1 MTVTAIETPDDELP
15 LKHPVGHTL
24 SWSEIRYA
32 ARQLA
37 GRWRT
42 HHELSSV
49 FGIPTGGVPVAVL
62 VADLLHLPLVAEPDG
77 YSLVVD
83 DLVDTG
89 HTLRPYVDRGLR
101 VDALFRK
108 PWSPAD
114 IAPDAELRDTW
125 LRFPWEKDAGD
136 PSDAVVRLL
145 QFIGE
150 DPTREGLLDTPR
162 RVVKAW
168 AELTAGYRIDVAAVL
183 STTFDVPHSGD
194 PVVVT
199 RVPFTSMCEHHMLPF
214 VGHATVAYLPGARV
228 VGLSKLARLVHAY
241 ARRLQVQERLTSQL
255 TAALVDHL
263 QPRGAAAI
271 VEGSHSCMSMRG
283 VGVAAVMHTSSFV
296 GELDS
301 TEWRSQLMAM
311 HRG

>member
-1 MTVTAIETPDDELP
+1 MTAIEQTADDELP
-15 LKHPVGHTL
+15 LEPPVGETL
-24 SWSEIRYA
+24 TWLDIHAAAAQLA
-32 ARQLA
+32 ARWH
-37 GRWRT
+37 GVPDV
-42 HHELSSV
+42 SSV
-49 FGIPTGGVPVAVL
+49 YGVPTGGAPVAIL
-62 VADLLHLPLVAEPDG
+62 VSKLLCLPLVMEPTAG
-77 YSLVVD
+77 TLVVD

-89 HTLRPYVDRGLR
+89 ATLAPYHEQGFD
-101 VDALFRK
+101 VDALYRK
-108 PWSPAD
+108 PWSPRHLAFG
-114 IAPDAELRDTW
+114 ALERTTW
-125 LRFPWEKDAGD
+125 LRFPWEKDDGD
-136 PSDAVVRLL
+136 PSDAVVRIL

-150 DPTREGLLDTPR
+150 DPTREGLADTPR
-162 RVVKAW
+162 RVIKAW
-168 AELTAGYRIDVAAVL
+168 AELTAGYRTDVAAVL

-214 VGHATVAYLPGARV
+214 TGHATVAYLPGARV

-241 ARRLQVQERLTSQL
+241 ARRLQVQERLTTQL
-255 TAALVDHL
+255 TDALLEHL

-283 VGVAAVMHTSSFV
+283 VGVAAVMHTSSFA